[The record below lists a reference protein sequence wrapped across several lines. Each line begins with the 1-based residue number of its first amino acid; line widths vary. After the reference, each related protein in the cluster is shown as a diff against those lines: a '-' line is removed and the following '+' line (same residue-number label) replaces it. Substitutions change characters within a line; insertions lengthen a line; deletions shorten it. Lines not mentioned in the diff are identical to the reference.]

1 MTGTDDLDLA
11 VVREHLGE
19 RLAKGEHEELL
30 ADVLGLVEKL
40 GRRTAFL
47 EFELMRLRKAAQ
59 GRKSEKVDPAQLEL
73 LMKLVSESD
82 KQEVVALDSDEDF
95 DATIDAELAQV
106 DDDDLEPDARSKQP
120 KRRPARRKPPAHLPI
135 RERVLEPELVGCEW
149 ECIGYD
155 ESHTLDWEPG
165 RLIHVITKRNKYA
178 PPTGDGPVVIAS
190 LPPQVITRGLAEAG
204 LLAHVIVSKYG
215 DHIPLRRQAKIFG
228 REGVDVAV
236 SSMVNWIRECTKMLA
251 PLVSLLGAEVLA
263 AHLVQTDDTGL
274 QVRDAEEEDGCKR
287 GHLWG
292 YVGDGV
298 LAYFEYTSN
307 WKAEAAQTFLAKRE
321 GWLQADAYKGY
332 DAVFSKL
339 GSKVIEVG
347 CWAHARRYFVEA
359 KDGGDARG
367 AVPLALI
374 QRIYKVERKAKLHGL
389 KHEARLQLRKK
400 HSRTLLDQLYAWIV
414 KHRGI
419 EPPSSPLA
427 RAMTYAINQREA
439 LMRFLEDGRLPLD
452 NTGAERALRGIAVGR
467 KNWMF
472 AGNDDSGG
480 WAAVMYSLIR
490 SCELNGVEPWK
501 YLRDVLTRLAEGW
514 PEERLGELLPH
525 CWSAL
530 RD

>member
-1 MTGTDDLDLA
+1 MTRTDDLDLA

-19 RLAKGEHEELL
+19 RIAKGEYEELL

-47 EFELMRLRKAAQ
+47 EFELMRLRKATQ
-59 GRKSEKVDPAQLEL
+59 GRKSEKVDSTQLDL
-73 LMKLVSESD
+73 LMKLVSEAD
-82 KQEVVALDSDEDF
+82 KQEVATLDSDEHF
-95 DATIDAELAQV
+95 DATLDAEIEQV
-106 DDDDLEPDARSKQP
+106 DDDDIEPDAPSQQP
-120 KRRPARRKPPAHLPI
+120 KRRPARRKPPAHLPV

-165 RLIHVITKRNKYA
+165 RLIHVVTKRNKYA
-178 PPTGDGPVVIAS
+178 PRGGDGPVIIAP

-215 DHIPLRRQAKIFG
+215 DHIPLRRQIKILA

-236 SSMVNWIRECTKMLA
+236 STMVGWLRECTKMLA
-251 PLVSLLGAEVLA
+251 PLVTLLGAEVLA

-274 QVRDAEEEDGCKR
+274 QVRDAEEEDGSKR

-292 YVGDGV
+292 YVGDV
-298 LAYFEYTSN
+298 RLAYFEYTPN
-307 WKAEAAQTFLAKRE
+307 WKAAAAQAFLATRE
-321 GWLQADAYKGY
+321 GWTQADAYKGY
-332 DAVFSKL
+332 DAVFDKP
-339 GSKVIEVG
+339 GSKAIEVG

-359 KDGGDARG
+359 KDAGDARA
-367 AVPLALI
+367 AVPLAMI
-374 QRIYKVERKAKLHGL
+374 QRLYKVDRKAKLHGL
-389 KHEARLQLRKK
+389 KHEVRLQLRKK
-400 HSRTLLDQLYAWIV
+400 HSQTILDQLYAWIV
-414 KHRGI
+414 KHHGI

-427 RAMTYAINQREA
+427 RAMKYAINQRQA

-490 SCELNGVEPWK
+490 SCELNGVEPWA
-501 YLRDVLTRLAEGW
+501 YLRDVLSRLAEGW
-514 PEERLGELLPH
+514 PEARLGELLPH
-525 CWSAL
+525 RWSSL
-530 RD
+530 KD